1 MKRREVV
8 KCITESGLER
18 EKAALCVSARYVT
31 IIYGQE
37 GDRSPAPLDR
47 ACRWI
52 ATKTVAKVCRGV
64 LFLL

>member
-1 MKRREVV
+1 M
-8 KCITESGLER
+8 
-18 EKAALCVSARYVT
+18 LCVSARYVT
-31 IIYGQE
+31 VIYGQE

-52 ATKTVAKVCRGV
+52 ATKRVAEVCLGV